1 MPTHTHKQRGSQP
14 TSLDILYTRWYIK
27 SSQSDN
33 NDNKTS
39 DENKMWVNDRVIFL
53 VEEKE
58 ERIQQDKKKNRN
70 SIYNSCKNHIMIN
83 DTNWNAYNVETTT
96 VWARGYRHIYTFI
109 IVKYMNLKE

>member
-1 MPTHTHKQRGSQP
+1 
-14 TSLDILYTRWYIK
+14 
-27 SSQSDN
+27 
-33 NDNKTS
+33 
-39 DENKMWVNDRVIFL
+39 MWVNDRVIFL

-96 VWARGYRHIYTFI
+96 VGRGVQTHIHIHNCQIYEFKRIRLQLLTQLMIYRNMNK
-109 IVKYMNLKE
+109 IVEYWYVEMDYKMYPLF